1 MLGFY
6 CRQTGHCG
14 KGMTFA
20 INPTANKTEAQFQAN
35 AIAEK
40 GQGSGSAITGNGGSS
55 AAAPPAGGAA
65 SSSSLTATLGSP
77 AASTAAAP
85 ATASTGITVGTGS
98 INADGSCTCAVVCGA
113 GSFPSSQQGVA
124 AFGGV
129 AGKF

>member
-1 MLGFY
+1 
-6 CRQTGHCG
+6 
-14 KGMTFA
+14 MTFA

-40 GQGSGSAITGNGGSS
+40 GQGSGSAITGGGSS

-65 SSSSLTATLGSP
+65 SSSSLTATIGSP

-85 ATASTGITVGTGS
+85 ATASTGINIGTGS

-113 GSFPSSQQGVA
+113 GSFPSAQQGVA